1 MHLKQLTLA
10 TRKLSTFVAKTC
22 ISLVWVFTQT
32 TREYNPVLHTFYEVN
47 WYLHVYVCVY
57 MYVSICTLQF
67 AKKIYT
73 SQNIYKYESSSDV
86 SVKCEM

>member
-10 TRKLSTFVAKTC
+10 TRKLFTFVAKAC

-57 MYVSICTLQF
+57 MYISICTLQF
-67 AKKIYT
+67 AKKFKPHRTYANMKAVLM
-73 SQNIYKYESSSDV
+73 SL
-86 SVKCEM
+86 